1 MTDRQATAA
10 GSDSGGSG
18 SAKLKIGMVGC
29 GLIGRSHA
37 TGLQATPKAELVAV
51 YDTDRERAETLA
63 KQFSP
68 LGIEAVKHSAAE
80 VIEAVDA
87 LYVCTWTSEHR
98 ALVTAAAEAG
108 KAVFC
113 EKPLAPTLADATA
126 MTEAVTVAGVVN
138 QVGLVLRHS
147 PAFRVLRS
155 LIQRP
160 DVGPI
165 MNVVFRDDQYIPN
178 QGLYGSTWR
187 NDFDKAGGGAL
198 IEHSIHDLDLL
209 EWMMGDIASVSARMG
224 SVHGLPG
231 IDDQATVTLVAAD
244 GAQASLVSVWH
255 DVLTRPSQR
264 RVEVFTLKGYFSL
277 EGDWNG
283 PVTYDIAETEA
294 GPPSSGKFEGRS
306 LQKQCARL
314 GGHGQQPDVDF
325 VEAVLDGR
333 PAYPDLAIA
342 LAAHRLADA
351 AYRSAEAGGDTVATP
366 PTARP

>member
-1 MTDRQATAA
+1 M
-10 GSDSGGSG
+10 
-18 SAKLKIGMVGC
+18 IGC

-37 TGLQATPKAELVAV
+37 SGLREAPQADLVAV
-51 YDTDRERAETLA
+51 YDNDRDRAERHA
-63 KQFSP
+63 AEFSP
-68 LGIEAVKHSAAE
+68 LGLDAVAQDARA
-80 VIEAVDA
+80 VIDAVDA
-87 LYVCTWTSEHR
+87 VYVCTWTSEHR
-98 ALVTAAAEAG
+98 ALVSAAAAAG

-113 EKPLAPTLADATA
+113 EKPLATTLSDAVA
-126 MTEAVTVAGVVN
+126 MTETVATAGVIN

-160 DVGPI
+160 EVGPI
-165 MNVVFRDDQYIPN
+165 MNVVFRDDQYIPT

-187 NDFDKAGGGAL
+187 GDYGKAGGGAL
-198 IEHSIHDLDLL
+198 LEHSIHDLDLL
-209 EWMMGDIASVSARMG
+209 QWMMGDIAEVSARMG
-224 SVHGLPG
+224 SVHQLAG
-231 IDDQATVTLVAAD
+231 IDDQATVTLVAEN

-294 GPPSSGKFEGRS
+294 GPPSTGRFEGRK
-306 LQKQCARL
+306 LLAECARL
-314 GGHGQQPDVDF
+314 GGHGQQPDADF
-325 VEAVLDGR
+325 VDAVLAGR
-333 PAYPDLAIA
+333 SAYPDFDVA

-351 AYRSAEAGGDTVATP
+351 AYRSAEAGGVTIATP
-366 PTARP
+366 ASGR

>member
-1 MTDRQATAA
+1 
-10 GSDSGGSG
+10 
-18 SAKLKIGMVGC
+18 
-29 GLIGRSHA
+29 
-37 TGLQATPKAELVAV
+37 
-51 YDTDRERAETLA
+51 
-63 KQFSP
+63 
-68 LGIEAVKHSAAE
+68 VKSSAAE
-80 VIEAVDA
+80 VIEASDA
-87 LYVCTWTSEHR
+87 VYVCTWTSEHR
-98 ALVTAAAEAG
+98 AIVTAAAEAG
-108 KAVFC
+108 RAVFC
-113 EKPLAPTLADATA
+113 EKPLAPTLADAAA
-126 MTEAVTVAGVVN
+126 MTEAVVRAGVTN

-155 LIQRP
+155 LIRRP

-165 MNVVFRDDQYIPN
+165 MNIVFRDDQYIPN

-187 NDFDKAGGGAL
+187 EDIDKAGGGAL
-198 IEHSIHDLDLL
+198 LEHSIHDLDLL

-231 IDDQATVTLVAAD
+231 IDDQATVTLVAES

-283 PVTYDIAETEA
+283 PVAYDIAETEA
-294 GPPSSGKFEGRS
+294 GPPSTGVLEGPS
-306 LQKQCARL
+306 LVAACDQL

-325 VEAVLDGR
+325 VDAVIEGR
-333 PAYPDLAIA
+333 AAYPDLATA

-351 AYRSAEAGGDTVATP
+351 AYRSAADGGAPISTP
-366 PTARP
+366 RK